1 MVPYM
6 HVQGA
11 HALDMTR
18 YIHPFTLGRL
28 RNKVMEHKHREM
40 KILNS
45 NQGGGRGVYKE
56 NKGTFECDKMC
67 LANETRGQFF
77 NIVMR

>member
-18 YIHPFTLGRL
+18 YIHSYTLGQL
-28 RNKVMEHKHREM
+28 RNGIMEHKKRE
-40 KILNS
+40 IIFFNN
-45 NQGGGRGVYKE
+45 NQGGGRGVSKE
-56 NKGTFECDKMC
+56 NRGTVEHARMC
-67 LANETRGQFF
+67 LVN
-77 NIVMR
+77 